1 MVKYECNLCNYL
13 TKNKSDLTKHLKT
26 KKHLEILTKKTNNIS
41 DKLLP
46 PIHLSYT
53 SHTNSSSIVTPLI
66 KNQLQC
72 DYCERIFTRYDN
84 LGRHIKSCEAKR
96 KCNEDN
102 ELKKQ
107 LQELRLQVE
116 LLKTKSN
123 YTEDKNKHIT
133 KEKDHYKDEATYY
146 KNMLM
151 EAGGLV
157 KKSVSA
163 LTYSI
168 KNYDDAPTIKTI
180 EVDKID
186 SFKNPNKQMM
196 EDILSMY
203 KHKTLNK
210 HLGDA
215 ILKIYKKDTPGDQSI
230 WNTDDTRLTYLVKEL
245 LSNKSSNWIVD
256 KKGIKTMGYLITP
269 LLTYIKTLTIL
280 YQENYGIPEPHQINV
295 ELDMILENNKKIIE
309 LVNDIDDGVL
319 SKDIL
324 KYIST
329 HLRFNDNSLKE

>member
-26 KKHLEILTKKTNNIS
+26 KKHIEILTKKTNNIS

-53 SHTNSSSIVTPLI
+53 SHTNSSSTQIHSNSTVTPHKSEKKYSYI
-66 KNQLQC
+66 C
-72 DYCERIFTRYDN
+72 SYCASSFSRSDSLTRHD
-84 LGRHIKSCEAKR
+84 RT
-96 KCNEDN
+96 CN
-102 ELKKQ
+102 KK
-107 LQELRLQVE
+107 
-116 LLKTKSN
+116 
-123 YTEDKNKHIT
+123 KNKVSELTAQVKHYMNENKYI
-133 KEKDHYKDEATYY
+133 KDEKDHYKDEATYY

-215 ILKIYKKDTPGDQSI
+215 ILKIYKKDTPGNQSI

-256 KKGIKTMGYLITP
+256 KKGIKTIGYLITP
-269 LLTYIKTLTIL
+269 LLTYIKTLTIS

-309 LVNDIDDGVL
+309 LVNDIDDGIL